1 MEKHITIKSGQP
13 WLFGVDVQENSGGAP
28 EARSRLCVLSGF
40 LPRDLFHGRDSS
52 RWLLAGAPS
61 HQVLCVLPQVYSS
74 IPGVVSRPRGSRPS
88 HPLPLA
94 LTLARAGR
102 HPGSAGD
109 EQRQDEVGMGRVSQA
124 RCFYCFLPTIL
135 LGSSGTLARF
145 CP

>member
-74 IPGVVSRPRGSRPS
+74 IPGVVSRPRASRPS

-94 LTLARAGR
+94 RALARAGAQ
-102 HPGSAGD
+102 G
-109 EQRQDEVGMGRVSQA
+109 VLVMNNGRTRLEWGVFHKPDALLLPAYSFA
-124 RCFYCFLPTIL
+124 RIL
-135 LGSSGTLARF
+135 WNFARF